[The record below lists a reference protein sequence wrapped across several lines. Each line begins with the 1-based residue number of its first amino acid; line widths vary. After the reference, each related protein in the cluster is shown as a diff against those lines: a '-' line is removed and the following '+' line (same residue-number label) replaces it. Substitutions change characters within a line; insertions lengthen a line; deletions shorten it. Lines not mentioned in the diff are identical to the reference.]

1 MMHPPAFWW
10 NPPACPGWRARL
22 LSPLSWLYA
31 TATARR
37 VRRTGWRAPVPVLCC
52 GNIGVGGTGKTPLAL
67 DLAQRAIARGR
78 RPAFLSR
85 GHGGR
90 LPAGTRVNPHTHTA
104 REAGDEPLLLA
115 RVAPCYI
122 GADRAISARR
132 AVMDGADCLL
142 MDDGFQNPTLQQD
155 LSLVVVDGA
164 VGFGNGRV
172 LPAGPLREPVH
183 AGLARAGGMIVIG
196 ADQHG
201 ILACVENGP
210 PCFTALLQQKV
221 DTVPRDRPVIAFA
234 GIGRPAKFFDGLASV
249 GLSPLRCVAFAD
261 HHPYTRTECSD
272 LLALA
277 AQWNACL
284 VTTEKDAI
292 RLPPAMRAQ
301 VTTAGVHLAWDT
313 PAMPEHILDLWLGR
327 TDA

>member
-1 MMHPPAFWW
+1 MRAPGFWW
-10 NPPACPGWRARL
+10 RAPTHPGWAARL
-22 LSPLSWLYA
+22 LSPLSHLYA
-31 TATARR
+31 AATARQ

-52 GNIGVGGTGKTPLAL
+52 GNIGVGGTGKTPLGL

-78 RPAFLSR
+78 HPAFLSR
-85 GHGGR
+85 GYGGN
-90 LPAGTRVNPHTHTA
+90 LPAGTRVDPDRHTA
-104 REAGDEPLLLA
+104 GEAGDEPLLLA

-122 GADRAISARR
+122 GADRAVSARQ
-132 AVMDGADCLL
+132 AVLDGADCLL
-142 MDDGFQNPTLQQD
+142 MDDGFQNHTLHQD
-155 LSLVVVDGA
+155 LALVVVDGA

-183 AGLARAGGMIVIG
+183 AGMARAGGVVMIG
-196 ADQHG
+196 ADRQG
-201 ILACVENGP
+201 ALDSIGNGP
-210 PCFTALLQQKV
+210 PHFAATLQQDV
-221 DTVPRDRPVIAFA
+221 GHVPRDRPLIAFA
-234 GIGRPAKFFDGLASV
+234 GIGRPAKFFDGLIGM
-249 GLSPLRCVAFAD
+249 GLSPVRCMAFAD